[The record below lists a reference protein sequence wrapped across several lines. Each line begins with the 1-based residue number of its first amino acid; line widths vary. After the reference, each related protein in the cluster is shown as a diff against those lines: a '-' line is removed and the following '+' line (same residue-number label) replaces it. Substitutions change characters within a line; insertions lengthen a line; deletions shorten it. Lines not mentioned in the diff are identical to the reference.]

1 MEVLRRQDLD
11 DAWDSDWS
19 CGLLSECVAKGSC
32 LKYWSGV
39 WRVHRV
45 GDGASG
51 DHERLLA

>member
-39 WRVHRV
+39 WRVDRV